1 MRRSK
6 RIHTFVMNPPPTVI
20 VMTASLGDQ
29 PRAPTGAG
37 GAMANFSTLDT
48 TLRRVIS
55 SGLPMLLVAPEE
67 QAEEAI
73 KLLPRRDIL
82 ISGDVPAAQS
92 KGDWLVSCL
101 ASAVMTRAHA
111 NGWIVLPADMPM
123 LQSHTL
129 HELAHKLT
137 LGGPIVFPTYRHVR
151 GHPVAFAAE
160 LYSELVRM
168 DSEHSLR
175 RLAARYPSAE
185 IEVDDPGVLMTLQ
198 AQSALT
204 QLRAQLGGPALH
216 QFGQQRSV

>member
-1 MRRSK
+1 VHCSK
-6 RIHTFVMNPPPTVI
+6 RIHTFVMNPLPTVI
-20 VMTASLGDQ
+20 VMTAPLGDQ
-29 PRAPTGAG
+29 ARTPASLG

-67 QAEEAI
+67 QVEEAI
-73 KLLPRRDIL
+73 KLVPRRDIL
-82 ISGDVPAAQS
+82 ISGEAPPTQN

-101 ASAVMTRAHA
+101 ASAVMTRSHA
-111 NGWIVLPADMPM
+111 DGWIVLPADMPM
-123 LQSHTL
+123 LQATTL
-129 HELAHKLT
+129 HELANKLT
-137 LGGPIVFPTYRHVR
+137 QAPIVFPTYRHVR

-185 IEVDDPGVLMTLQ
+185 VEVDDPGVLMTLQ
-198 AQSALT
+198 PQSALT
-204 QLRAQLGGPALH
+204 QLRAQLGGPALQ